1 MRLDEVLERTTDAY
15 KRGPGT
21 RRDRADAPRSTSCSI
36 TPLRSHVSGTADEAH
51 SYEDGTK
58 QWKSYDLASEQEK
71 MEQRD
76 REAAEDIEI
85 DDPEDTEDKP

>member
-1 MRLDEVLERTTDAY
+1 MTELECKIEGCDY
-15 KRGPGT
+15 RGKP
-21 RRDRADAPRSTSCSI
+21 TS
-36 TPLRSHVSGTADEAH
+36 LRSHVSGTADEAH